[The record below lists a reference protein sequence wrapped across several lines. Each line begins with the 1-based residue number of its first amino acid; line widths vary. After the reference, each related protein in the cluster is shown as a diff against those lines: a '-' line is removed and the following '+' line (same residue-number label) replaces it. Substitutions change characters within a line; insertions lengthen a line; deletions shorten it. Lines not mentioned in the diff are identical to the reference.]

1 MTGKIALL
9 DTNVII
15 DNAKA
20 KLSMQNIVNKYS
32 QIFISIITYV
42 EILGFN
48 FKNEVEQKLI
58 VNLIRNLP
66 ISYIDLKIADFAV
79 KYRQLKKIKLAD
91 SLIFATA
98 KSLNAD
104 LITSNVSDFIN
115 FDKSIRIIKPAKL

>member
-15 DNAKA
+15 DNVKS

-32 QIFISIITYV
+32 QLYISIITYV

-48 FKNEVEQKLI
+48 FKNEEEQKLI

-91 SLIFATA
+91 SLILATA

-115 FDKSIRIIKPAKL
+115 FDKSIRIIKPNKL